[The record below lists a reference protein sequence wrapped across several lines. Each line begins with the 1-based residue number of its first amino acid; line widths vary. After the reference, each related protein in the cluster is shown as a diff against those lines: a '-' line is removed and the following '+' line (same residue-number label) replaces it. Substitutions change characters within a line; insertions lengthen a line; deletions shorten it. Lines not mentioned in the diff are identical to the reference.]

1 MGIITAFG
9 LVMNMNAFR
18 GFSFRNDRDTMVAAL
33 QKARSQAINNI
44 CLGTGCTDGKP
55 HGVYFYKKD
64 EPNRHELIIYQGSDF
79 FSRNSAV
86 DEVVNYE
93 GKATYIANP
102 ANVDINFAQLSG
114 DSAST
119 TIFLAD
125 GTYRTADIQIN
136 SAGRIDY

>member
-55 HGVYFYKKD
+55 HGVYFIK
-64 EPNRHELIIYQGSDF
+64 G
-79 FSRNSAV
+79 
-86 DEVVNYE
+86 
-93 GKATYIANP
+93 
-102 ANVDINFAQLSG
+102 
-114 DSAST
+114 
-119 TIFLAD
+119 
-125 GTYRTADIQIN
+125 
-136 SAGRIDY
+136 